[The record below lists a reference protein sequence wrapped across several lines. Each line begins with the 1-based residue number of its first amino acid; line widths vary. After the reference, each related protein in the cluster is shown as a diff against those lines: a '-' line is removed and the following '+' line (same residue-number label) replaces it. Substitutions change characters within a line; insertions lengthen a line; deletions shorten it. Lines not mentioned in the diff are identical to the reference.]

1 VNKKKNIFSGIIAL
15 TIYVSLAL
23 IALIGV
29 QIYWINSAISL
40 KEEEFDRSVNQA
52 LKNVTAKL
60 EKAQYANRIKKTF
73 EYKKQGTRSYNI
85 NNLTQ
90 SVINIDSSDLL
101 KIKDNKVNYSI
112 QEELK
117 TDSGQT
123 EIATTKRKTFSTD
136 SLTTAD
142 FTLPNEISGATILND
157 PERAKMQMEIIHK
170 KEEMVNDIFDEL
182 IRVNI
187 YSSRPKLD
195 TFLLDS
201 LLRNELIE
209 QGIRTK
215 YNYEINGH
223 GLSSYH
229 HPNCEGN
236 NDCKANCAYKI
247 QVSPD
252 NVFFKP
258 EYLSV
263 FFPGQRNYLLK
274 SMWVILSISGCIV
287 LILIGSFFYS
297 IQTIVRQK
305 KLSVVKNDFIS
316 NMTHE
321 FKTPISTISL
331 ATEML
336 SDKNIGTTPERSERY
351 LKMIQEEN
359 KRLSI
364 LVESIL
370 QTALLDKGDFKLKK
384 VELHLHELIEQ
395 AIKNIQLQVEKQ
407 GGKISI
413 QLNAENDVLL
423 ADKVH
428 LTNIIFN
435 LLDNAIKYS
444 KDIPTIEISTDNSA
458 RGIILKVS
466 DNGIGISKENLK
478 KIFDKFYRVPTGNV
492 HNVKGFGLG
501 LSYVKAIVEK
511 HGGEIFAESEPEKG
525 SVFTLFLPFGAE

>member
-1 VNKKKNIFSGIIAL
+1 MAL

-23 IALIGV
+23 IALIAV
-29 QIYWINSAISL
+29 QIYWINSAVAL
-40 KEEEFDRSVNQA
+40 KEEEFDRSVTDALNNVNQ
-52 LKNVTAKL
+52 KL

-73 EYKKQGTRSYNI
+73 EYKKQGTRSYNL

-90 SVINIDSSDLL
+90 SVINLDSSDLL
-101 KIKDNKVNYSI
+101 KIKNNKVNYTI

-123 EIATTKRKTFSTD
+123 EIATTNRKTFSSD

-142 FTLPNEISGATILND
+142 FTLPNEISGSTLVND
-157 PERAKMQMEIIHK
+157 PEKAKMQMEIIHK

-201 LLRNELIE
+201 LLHDELFN
-209 QGIRTK
+209 QGIRAK
-215 YNYEINGH
+215 YSFEINGN
-223 GLSSYH
+223 GTSNFH
-229 HPNCEGN
+229 HPHCEGN
-236 NDCKANCAYKI
+236 AECNSTCAYKI
-247 QVSPD
+247 QISPD
-252 NVFFKP
+252 NIFFKP
-258 EYLSV
+258 QYLSV

-274 SMWVILSISGCIV
+274 SMWVILAISGCII
-287 LILIGSFFYS
+287 LILIFSFYY
-297 IQTIVRQK
+297 TISTILKQK
-305 KLSVVKNDFIS
+305 KLSAVKNDFIS

-336 SDKNIGTTPERSERY
+336 GDKNLEKTPERSERY
-351 LKMIQEEN
+351 LKMIQDEN
-359 KRLSI
+359 KRLSV

-370 QTALLDKGDFKLKK
+370 QTALLDKGEFKLKK
-384 VELHLHELIEQ
+384 TEFHLHEIISE
-395 AIKNIQLQVEKQ
+395 IVKNTQLQIEKQ
-407 GGKISI
+407 GGKLSIS
-413 QLNAENDVLL
+413 LNAEKDILW

-428 LTNIIFN
+428 ITNIIFN
-435 LLDNAIKYS
+435 LIDNAIKYS
-444 KDIPTIEISTDNSA
+444 RENPVIQITTENSA
-458 RGIILKVS
+458 KGIIIHVIDK
-466 DNGIGISKENLK
+466 GIGISKENLK

-511 HGGEIFAESEPEKG
+511 HEGEIFVDSEPGQG
-525 SVFTLFLPFGAE
+525 SDFTIFLPFGTK